1 MDTSD
6 NILKGDKTTTKDHS
20 EWVSTETVMI
30 SADTKFEGYRL
41 RNFYIAVTFQQFAWI
56 TFHFTMIYFF
66 TFQLKSIVMVGV
78 FLGFANFMAFLLD
91 IPLGIIQKYFSA
103 KKLFFIATISQLIA
117 VGIFLNFI
125 YNVIGI
131 SLEWSVWI
139 VNGVLNIE
147 TVTKISNWFFGSAFN
162 WVLLMIATLCY
173 GLTKEL
179 NDVTTFCYVLTNANP
194 SEYSKILSRNNI
206 LSWLGGMSGLLL
218 SWIVLG
224 ISPTFAVFSLGIII
238 AWLSYFTLRFF
249 DNATESIDI
258 KDIKNFTISIKKINT
273 ENIREYIVE
282 TISSTELEK
291 VIGKIKNYIFIKP
304 AQKEQKIPWHEI
316 LVKTKIELG
325 IIRKILLKKPHYLS
339 IYWTLSMILVFG
351 FWDTFA
357 ASFLVSFLD
366 DLKPGWSY
374 TLLGIIA
381 IPAFWLQ
388 EVWGN
393 IATKLGTLMVG
404 GIWLTLSGISL
415 ICMGI
420 FAGDGMNIY
429 IILTCALINSV
440 WYAAGMSLGQS
451 KFLEEYNIIYAKTLG
466 LNEIDGNASAAPM
479 KILQNFANVIWL
491 VFWGVLLSILS
502 YRWFFILFGCI
513 ILGVLYWSIS
523 RKDEIQV

>member
-6 NILKGDKTTTKDHS
+6 NILEGDLATTEDHS
-20 EWVSTETVMI
+20 EWISSETVMI
-30 SADTKFEGYRL
+30 SADTRFEGYRL
-41 RNFYIAVTFQQFAWI
+41 RNFYIAVTLQQFAWI

-66 TFQLKSIVMVGV
+66 TFQLKSIVMVGI
-78 FLGFANFMAFLLD
+78 FLGFANFIAFLLD

-103 KKLFFIATISQLIA
+103 KKLFFIATISQMIA

-131 SLEWSVWI
+131 SLEWSVWVVTDAI
-139 VNGVLNIE
+139 NIE
-147 TVTKISNWFFGSAFN
+147 TVTKVSNWFFGNAFN
-162 WVLLMIATLCY
+162 WLLLMVATLCY

-179 NDVTTFCYVLTNANP
+179 NDVTTFCYILTNANP

-224 ISPTFAVFSLGIII
+224 VSPTFAVFSLGIII
-238 AWLSYFTLRFF
+238 SWLSYFTLRFF
-249 DNATESIDI
+249 DNASESIDI
-258 KDIKNFTISIKKINT
+258 EDIKNFTISMRKINA
-273 ENIREYIVE
+273 ENIREYVVD
-282 TISSTELEK
+282 TISTSELEK
-291 VIGKIKNYIFIKP
+291 VVGKIKNYIFIKP
-304 AQKEQKIPWHEI
+304 ALKEKWIPWREI
-316 LVKTKIELG
+316 LVKTKTEFG
-325 IIRKILLKKPHYLS
+325 IIVHILMKKPLYLS
-339 IYWTLSMILVFG
+339 IYWTLSMILIFG

-366 DLKPGWSY
+366 DLRPGWSY
-374 TLLGIIA
+374 ALLGIIA

-393 IATKLGTLMVG
+393 IATKLGTLAVG
-404 GIWLTLSGISL
+404 NIWLTLSGISL

-420 FAGDGMNIY
+420 FARDGTSMY
-429 IILTCALINSV
+429 IILVCALVNSI

-491 VFWGVLLSILS
+491 IFWWVLLSLLS
-502 YRWFFILFGCI
+502 YRGFFILFGCI
-513 ILGVLYWSIS
+513 MLGVLYWSIS
-523 RKDEIQV
+523 KKNEIRI